1 MNASGS
7 RGVLLGKGAVMRSYA
22 SGRRDRVLAA
32 IEIPALGIWL
42 GALVGFA
49 FVTAPLTFRIVAPL
63 DVGRFAVLIAA
74 TLGQLTM
81 LGYFLGGIALVAA
94 IVRARYAG
102 DRTWDVVRI
111 LLIAIALGLATFEER
126 AIVPAMQRIT
136 NVASPQYHALH
147 ARSSQIY
154 GAVVLLDLAALV
166 LVALRRDEE

>member
-7 RGVLLGKGAVMRSYA
+7 RGVLLGKDAGMRTYA

-74 TLGQLTM
+74 TLGELTV

-94 IVRARYAG
+94 IMRARYAG
-102 DRTWDVVRI
+102 DRTWDAIRI
-111 LLIAIALGLATFEER
+111 VLILIALGLATFEER

-136 NVASPQYHALH
+136 TVTSPAYHALH
-147 ARSSQIY
+147 ARSSQVY
-154 GAVVLLDLAALV
+154 GAVVLLGLAALI
-166 LVALRRDEE
+166 LAAMRRDEG